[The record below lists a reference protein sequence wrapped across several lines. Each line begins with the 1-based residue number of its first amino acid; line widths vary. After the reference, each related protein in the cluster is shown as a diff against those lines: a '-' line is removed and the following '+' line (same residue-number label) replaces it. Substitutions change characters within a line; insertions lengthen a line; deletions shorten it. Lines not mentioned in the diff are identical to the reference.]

1 METPSIVLNG
11 EEIKAKRPSMKAWR
25 TVEAFNDK
33 DKMDMPIAEF
43 VSECIGILSVVYGRD
58 VSEIEEGIDV
68 SDVIPAYREAVS
80 WVHGL
85 AFEKLGKVKNGE
97 TAADEND

>member
-1 METPSIVLNG
+1 MEAPSIFLNG

-33 DKMDMPIAEF
+33 DKADMPIAEF

-85 AFEKLGKVKNGE
+85 AFEKLGKVKNDE
-97 TAADEND
+97 TAADENG